1 MSGSGGGYFVPLPG
15 STLTDDQING
25 YLRDRLREYNDRDTE
40 AINRHIRGLRDALEQ
55 SGHDVLPTRF
65 GGSVSRHT
73 YVDGLSDVD
82 VLLILNDSSLS
93 GQAPR
98 AVIQKMAELIQNRMP
113 RTQVNTGQLAVTVT
127 YADGHEIQVLPAIR
141 TKAGVR
147 IANPNS
153 NQWSRA
159 LHPERFAEKLTK
171 VNQANRGQ
179 VIPAVK
185 LVKALAHRVI
195 RSDREKITGYHME
208 SLAIEAFKN
217 YRGPTDLKSMV
228 MHLTD
233 YAATAVKQPIR
244 DSTGQSRNVDDYM
257 DCQGSAAR
265 QRAAANFKRMRDG
278 IDNCRS
284 EGDLDNLFDL

>member
-1 MSGSGGGYFVPLPG
+1 M
-15 STLTDDQING
+15 TDDQING

-40 AINRHIRGLRDALEQ
+40 TISRHIRGLRDALEQ

-82 VLLILNDSSLS
+82 ILLILNDSSLS
-93 GQAPR
+93 GQDPR
-98 AVIQKMAELIQNRMP
+98 AVIQKMAELIQQRMP
-113 RTQVNTGQLAVTVT
+113 RTQVRTGQLAVTVT

-159 LHPERFAEKLTK
+159 LHPEKFAQKLTE
-171 VNQANRGQ
+171 VNQANSGR

-257 DCQGSAAR
+257 DGQGSAAR